1 MPDVTMLNSLWAVIH
16 DGKIELTEPAELP
29 DGAMVLVTILSQGD
43 DEFWQQ
49 ASAASLGSVWD
60 NTEDDVYAQLLAS

>member
-1 MPDVTMLNSLWAVIH
+1 MNSLWAVVQ

-29 DGAMVLVTILSQGD
+29 DGATVLVTILPQD
-43 DEFWQQ
+43 DDAFWKQ
-49 ASAASLGSVWD
+49 ASAASLAAVWD

>member
-1 MPDVTMLNSLWAVIH
+1 MLNSLWAVVH
-16 DGKIELTEPAELP
+16 EGKIELTEPAELP
-29 DGAMVLVTILSQGD
+29 DGAAVLVTILSQGD
-43 DEFWQQ
+43 EAFWQQ